1 MDNTDA
7 IIYTKNFIDGLDKEG
22 LFSEEDP
29 FLDKDILYDEILK
42 LATSNI
48 IELGDP
54 TLNFEQ
60 FDEVVKSTRKIA
72 VVETFDDLINDGM
85 LQMSGLNKDGEFLYS
100 HYLNHQMKFYNLK
113 IKKIKKSS
121 KKFVF

>member
-85 LQMSGLNKDGEFLYS
+85 SGLNKDGEFLYS
-100 HYLNHQMKFYNLK
+100 LSQPPDEILQLK
-113 IKKIKKSS
+113 NKKNKK
-121 KKFVF
+121 K

>member
-85 LQMSGLNKDGEFLYS
+85 LQMSGLNKDCEFLYS
-100 HYLNHQMKFYNLK
+100 LSQPPDEILQLK
-113 IKKIKKSS
+113 NKKNKK
-121 KKFVF
+121 K